1 MLLSMDEF
9 RAFEPKK
16 TTYALFGWPLGHT
29 MSPEL
34 HAQLFEAS
42 GQDADYI
49 GVAVPPEDL
58 PEAFELAK
66 RKLGGIN
73 CTIPH
78 KKAVIPLLD
87 EIDTAAR
94 DLHSVNTVRFADGK
108 ATGFNTDILGFAES
122 LNRDGVSLQG
132 KKVLLLGY
140 GGAASVMAYHCVT
153 QGAYLIITGRNLEKA
168 EALQKQLTDAVPG
181 ARISVFSRRHIPRDI
196 HIVLNSTPVG
206 MYPKEN
212 AAPLHYLP
220 HKTEYVFDA
229 IYNPPVTSTMK
240 LANPRKTKTRDGLF
254 MLVMQAAHAQ
264 TIWTGVTFKPQA
276 CETILRRTYGKM
288 AVKRLHEKHGKKNL
302 VLCGFMGS
310 GKTTIGPDWNLLTRT
325 STLRRRKARKFP
337 RFSLKRAK
345 PISVTARPRI
355 LKSCL
360 RETASYLRSAAAL
373 SSVRRMWRLSRRP
386 VCSSCSTHR
395 STAL

>member
-153 QGAYLIITGRNLEKA
+153 QGAYLIITGR
-168 EALQKQLTDAVPG
+168 TC
-181 ARISVFSRRHIPRDI
+181 RRC
-196 HIVLNSTPVG
+196 
-206 MYPKEN
+206 
-212 AAPLHYLP
+212 
-220 HKTEYVFDA
+220 
-229 IYNPPVTSTMK
+229 TS
-240 LANPRKTKTRDGLF
+240 
-254 MLVMQAAHAQ
+254 
-264 TIWTGVTFKPQA
+264 
-276 CETILRRTYGKM
+276 
-288 AVKRLHEKHGKKNL
+288 
-302 VLCGFMGS
+302 
-310 GKTTIGPDWNLLTRT
+310 
-325 STLRRRKARKFP
+325 
-337 RFSLKRAK
+337 
-345 PISVTARPRI
+345 
-355 LKSCL
+355 
-360 RETASYLRSAAAL
+360 LRSF
-373 SSVRRMWRLSRRP
+373 P
-386 VCSSCSTHR
+386 SCWPGPS
-395 STAL
+395 

>member
-1 MLLSMDEF
+1 M
-9 RAFEPKK
+9 
-16 TTYALFGWPLGHT
+16 
-29 MSPEL
+29 
-34 HAQLFEAS
+34 
-42 GQDADYI
+42 
-49 GVAVPPEDL
+49 
-58 PEAFELAK
+58 
-66 RKLGGIN
+66 
-73 CTIPH
+73 
-78 KKAVIPLLD
+78 
-87 EIDTAAR
+87 
-94 DLHSVNTVRFADGK
+94 
-108 ATGFNTDILGFAES
+108 
-122 LNRDGVSLQG
+122 
-132 KKVLLLGY
+132 
-140 GGAASVMAYHCVT
+140 
-153 QGAYLIITGRNLEKA
+153 
-168 EALQKQLTDAVPG
+168 PG

-264 TIWTGVTFKPQA
+264 TIWTGVIFEPQA

-310 GKTTIGPDWNLLTRT
+310 GKTTIGRKLARLTGLEFIDADIYLEAKGRQEK
-325 STLRRRKARKFP
+325 SP

-345 PISVTARPRI
+345 PTSVTARPRT
-355 LKSCL
+355 LKSW
-360 RETASYLRSAAAL
+360 RRKTASCLRSAAAL

-386 VCSSCSTHR
+386 VCSSCSTRR

>member
-34 HAQLFEAS
+34 HAQLFEAA

-140 GGAASVMAYHCVT
+140 GGAASVMAYH
-153 QGAYLIITGRNLEKA
+153 LSL
-168 EALQKQLTDAVPG
+168 
-181 ARISVFSRRHIPRDI
+181 I
-196 HIVLNSTPVG
+196 HIFCRGDLPARRIAVSDPDH
-206 MYPKEN
+206 
-212 AAPLHYLP
+212 AARAGGFL
-220 HKTEYVFDA
+220 
-229 IYNPPVTSTMK
+229 
-240 LANPRKTKTRDGLF
+240 G
-254 MLVMQAAHAQ
+254 
-264 TIWTGVTFKPQA
+264 
-276 CETILRRTYGKM
+276 RRQ
-288 AVKRLHEKHGKKNL
+288 
-302 VLCGFMGS
+302 
-310 GKTTIGPDWNLLTRT
+310 D
-325 STLRRRKARKFP
+325 RR
-337 RFSLKRAK
+337 
-345 PISVTARPRI
+345 
-355 LKSCL
+355 
-360 RETASYLRSAAAL
+360 
-373 SSVRRMWRLSRRP
+373 
-386 VCSSCSTHR
+386 
-395 STAL
+395 

>member
-9 RAFEPKK
+9 RAFKPKK

-66 RKLGGIN
+66 RKLCGIN

-87 EIDTAAR
+87 DIDTAAR

-153 QGAYLIITGRNLEKA
+153 QGAYLTITGRNLEKA

-264 TIWTGVTFKPQA
+264 TIWTGVTFEPQA

-288 AVKRLHEKHGKKNL
+288 AVKRLHEKHGK
-302 VLCGFMGS
+302 
-310 GKTTIGPDWNLLTRT
+310 
-325 STLRRRKARKFP
+325 
-337 RFSLKRAK
+337 
-345 PISVTARPRI
+345 
-355 LKSCL
+355 
-360 RETASYLRSAAAL
+360 
-373 SSVRRMWRLSRRP
+373 
-386 VCSSCSTHR
+386 
-395 STAL
+395 

>member
-108 ATGFNTDILGFAES
+108 ATGFNTDILGFAKS

-206 MYPKEN
+206 M
-212 AAPLHYLP
+212 LP
-220 HKTEYVFDA
+220 E
-229 IYNPPVTSTMK
+229 
-240 LANPRKTKTRDGLF
+240 
-254 MLVMQAAHAQ
+254 
-264 TIWTGVTFKPQA
+264 
-276 CETILRRTYGKM
+276 GK
-288 AVKRLHEKHGKKNL
+288 R
-302 VLCGFMGS
+302 GS
-310 GKTTIGPDWNLLTRT
+310 
-325 STLRRRKARKFP
+325 
-337 RFSLKRAK
+337 
-345 PISVTARPRI
+345 
-355 LKSCL
+355 
-360 RETASYLRSAAAL
+360 AAL
-373 SSVRRMWRLSRRP
+373 SAAQDRVCVRCNLQSSGDLDHEARQSAQDQNTRRT
-386 VCSSCSTHR
+386 VHAGHAGGAR
-395 STAL
+395 ADHLDRRDL